1 MATAMPEEHHAQP
14 VGRDPDLP
22 DLSDRTLACFAAGAL
37 VAAAVALVM
46 LLD

>member
-1 MATAMPEEHHAQP
+1 MATATPEDHPTEP

-22 DLSDRTLACFAAGAL
+22 DLSDRTLACFAA
-37 VAAAVALVM
+37 VALALTGAALLV

>member
-1 MATAMPEEHHAQP
+1 MATAAPEEHPAEP

-22 DLSDRTLACFAAGAL
+22 GLSDETLAGF
-37 VAAAVALVM
+37 AAVALVLTGVALLL

>member
-1 MATAMPEEHHAQP
+1 MATATPEEHHAEP

-22 DLSDRTLACFAAGAL
+22 DLSDRTLAGF
-37 VAAAVALVM
+37 AAVALALTGVALVV